1 MTLRTFLAA
10 IVLLFTFPAAAE
22 PVTSAEWLTLV
33 RGAKAGDVIDLGNR
47 EVQFAR
53 LPLQPTGLVTIRGGV
68 FCAITLDRWRNVRME
83 GTTIR
88 PCAGNDPRG
97 SMVIAYDLQN
107 VSFDRLTMTGGKD
120 ALGNL
125 THPGFSFRG
134 GRDISVTNS
143 RFIDMAGFNA
153 FIRSVNVRWER
164 NDHINI
170 REGLQ
175 LVGVQGAIVR
185 HNRFGPYLPAPG
197 DHADG
202 VQLFTAGL
210 LLADDL
216 AARDVLIEGNLIM
229 SAPGRRAQGI
239 FTRDEAG
246 FHKSGRGYARI
257 TVRGNLLVGTG
268 WHGIT
273 AGDPIDGLVIE
284 GNRLITLTGAGDAVR
299 SNWIMLGGWMTPTPP
314 RVVNNIAG
322 SFAPTALGVS
332 QCNAVYAPLPM
343 GDGDTMPDAAQA
355 AIDEWLRVN
364 RW

>member
-1 MTLRTFLAA
+1 MTVRTILATFT
-10 IVLLFTFPAAAE
+10 LLFAFPAAAQ
-22 PVTSAEWLTLV
+22 PITSAEWLTLV
-33 RGAKAGDVIDLGNR
+33 RGAKAGDVIDLGSR

-53 LPLQPTGLVTIRGGV
+53 HALQPTGLVTIRGGV

-88 PCAGNDPRG
+88 PCPGNDPRG

-107 VSFDRLTMTGGKD
+107 VSFDRLTMMGGKD

-134 GRDISVTNS
+134 GREISVMNS
-143 RFIDMAGFNA
+143 RFIDTAGFNA

-185 HNRFGPYLPAPG
+185 HNRFGPYFPAPG

-202 VQLFTAGL
+202 IQLFTAGL
-210 LLADDL
+210 TQFGDL

-229 SAPGRRAQGI
+229 SAPSRRAQGI

-246 FHKSGRGYARI
+246 FHKSGRGFARI

-284 GNRLITLTGAGDAVR
+284 GNRLITLTGAADPVK
-299 SNWIMLGGWMTPTPP
+299 SNWILLGAWTTPTPP
-314 RVVNNIAG
+314 RVVNNVAG
-322 SFAPTALGVS
+322 SFAPTALGTTH
-332 QCNAVYAPLPM
+332 CNAVYAPLAM
-343 GDGDTMPDAAQA
+343 VGDAMPDAAQA
-355 AIDEWLRVN
+355 AVDEWLRVN
-364 RW
+364 RP